1 VIDELLRAIIREE
14 LAPLLKASGARSIED
29 RLLSASQAAE
39 VLQVSERWLYKHAD
53 RLPYAVK
60 LSANVVRFSHNKIQE
75 EIARKLRAQQKDNGN
90 R

>member
-1 VIDELLRAIIREE
+1 MSIEETFRAIIREE
-14 LAPLLKASGARSIED
+14 LGPLLKANGARSTED

-53 RLPYAVK
+53 KLPYAMK
-60 LSANVVRFSHNKIQE
+60 LSSNVIRFSHNKIQE
-75 EIARKLRAQQKDNGN
+75 EIARRLRAQQTNVN